1 MRKRFFDRIDLF
13 AALGLFAVVAAW
25 AFLWTHPY
33 PHPDLWPFLVA
44 VQGKVGSAALG
55 VAGRLA
61 LGVFAAFVYL
71 DMRGFWI
78 VYRDEFDELP
88 DNFRYTRTAP
98 ICGAAFFALL
108 PYSWRSA
115 QFLSPGFALLV
126 LTLAGFFLWFLGR
139 GGRGYLA
146 YSLAFLLLGFVCGLN
161 LLGFAPLGFVVV
173 SDVILRWKDAQAH
186 GQRED
191 DDFARRKKS
200 IEAWFSVFAGTLGFV
215 FGVCLLAAFAAKGSD
230 ALDFA
235 AKVVAWWTAW
245 TGAAVRSVFTSATL
259 ALVLSI
265 VIAVMGLAAGRR
277 IRSLGP
283 YGLMMCRVSSGVLAL
298 VTFAMF
304 LRAVDHPE
312 RIRLQAIREYASLV
326 ADDVGGV
333 KFLFTDGRFDDVLR
347 LEFAARGLDTVIL
360 NTMVAPTLKEA
371 ARLKTLAPEPG
382 DRAIFEAGGAEVFK
396 AWARE
401 RPDRMAASA
410 WQLGGGIVRRYGKL
424 KQRTHGT
431 VVRSVDEARDAED
444 DAADRRFVEWTKR
457 IAAIAEGDPVGGT
470 VFGGTDDAVAAKFDA
485 LLWRAAR
492 IAGERAERQAA
503 SKSIAAAE
511 QERQAMRKLDGLN
524 ASLRA
529 QGEVIERM
537 LPTEKL
543 VFTAREALDVALK
556 RADFELARRYAGEV
570 LAGAP
575 EDPAAN
581 FAMGMANL
589 EAKEYFRASVCFEK
603 ALRRN
608 PNEPAALNNIAIA
621 YMKLGQ
627 GEKALGFA
635 ERAAKVHPK
644 SAEIQRTLAEIRKN
658 VSRE

>member
-1 MRKRFFDRIDLF
+1 MDRTFDKIDLL
-13 AALGLFAVVAAW
+13 AALGLFAGIAAW
-25 AFLWTHPY
+25 AFLWAHPY

-44 VQGKVGSAALG
+44 VQGKVSAAALG
-55 VAGRLA
+55 VAGRLS
-61 LGVFAAFVYL
+61 LGAFAAFAYL
-71 DMRGFWI
+71 ALRGLWME
-78 VYRDEFDELP
+78 YRDRLDELP
-88 DNFRYTRTAP
+88 DNFLYTRTAP

-108 PYSWRSA
+108 PYSWRAA
-115 QFLSPGFALLV
+115 QFLSPGFTLLV
-126 LTLAGFFLWFLGR
+126 LTALGVFLWTCGR
-139 GGRGYLA
+139 GGTGLLSYCV
-146 YSLAFLLLGFVCGLN
+146 AFLIFGFVSGIE
-161 LLGFAPLGFVVV
+161 PLGLVTLGYVVV
-173 SDVILRWKDAQAH
+173 SDTILRWKDGQAH
-186 GQRED
+186 NQRED
-191 DDFARRKKS
+191 DEFAHRQKS
-200 IEAWFSVFAGTLGFV
+200 IETWFSVLTTVFGFV
-215 FGVCLLAAFAAKGSD
+215 FGAVLLTAFRVGAD
-230 ALDFA
+230 APFVLTERI
-235 AKVVAWWTAW
+235 VSWWTAW
-245 TGAAVRSVFTSATL
+245 AAVVSRTLVSPMTLVLALAVLSVF
-259 ALVLSI
+259 V
-265 VIAVMGLAAGRR
+265 GLAVGRR
-277 IRSLGP
+277 IRSLGL
-283 YGLMMCRVSSGVLAL
+283 YGLMMCRVLSGVLAL
-298 VTFAMF
+298 ATFVML
-304 LRAVDHPE
+304 LRSVDRPE

-326 ADDVGGV
+326 ADDVRDV

-401 RPDRMAASA
+401 RPDRLAASA

-431 VVRSVDEARDAED
+431 VVRCVDEAREAED

-457 IAAIAEGDPVGGT
+457 IAAIAEESPVGGT
-470 VFGGTDDAVAAKFDA
+470 VFGGTDDAAAAKFDA

-503 SKSIAAAE
+503 SKAVAAE
-511 QERQAMRKLDGLN
+511 QERQTMRKLDGLN
-524 ASLRA
+524 ASLRT

-575 EDPAAN
+575 EDSAAN

-658 VSRE
+658 VPRE

>member
-1 MRKRFFDRIDLF
+1 MDRTFDKIDLL
-13 AALGLFAVVAAW
+13 AALGLFVGVAAW

-33 PHPDLWPFLVA
+33 PHPDLWPFLVT
-44 VQGKVGSAALG
+44 VQGKVRSAALG

-61 LGVFAAFVYL
+61 LGVFAAFAYL
-71 DMRGFWI
+71 VIRGFWFLH
-78 VYRDEFDELP
+78 RDEFDELP
-88 DNFRYTRTAP
+88 DNFCFTRTAP
-98 ICGAAFFALL
+98 ICAAAAFAMFPCA
-108 PYSWRSA
+108 WRA
-115 QFLSPGFALLV
+115 GQFLSPGFALLV
-126 LTLAGFFLWFLGR
+126 LILFGLFLWFLGR
-139 GGRGYLA
+139 GGRGLLA
-146 YSLAFLLLGFVCGLN
+146 YAFAYLLFGFASGANILGFGALAF
-161 LLGFAPLGFVVV
+161 AAV
-173 SDVILRWKDAQAH
+173 SDVILRWRDAQAH

-191 DDFARRKKS
+191 DDFAQRKKS
-200 IEAWFSVFAGTLGFV
+200 IETWFSIFAGVVGFI
-215 FGVCLLAAFAAKGSD
+215 GGACLLASFAPGGD
-230 ALDFA
+230 APLGLIA
-235 AKVVAWWTAW
+235 RGMAWWTTW
-245 TGAAVRSVFTSATL
+245 TGAALRDLFAWPM
-259 ALVLSI
+259 LVLVLAI
-265 VIAVMGLAAGRR
+265 VLAAVGLAIGRR

-283 YGLMMCRVSSGVLAL
+283 YGRMMCLVFSGLLA
-298 VTFAMF
+298 VATFVML
-304 LRAVDHPE
+304 LRSVDRPE

-326 ADDVGGV
+326 ADDVRGV

-360 NTMVAPTLKEA
+360 NTMVAPTQKEA

-401 RPDRMAASA
+401 RPDRLAVSA

-431 VVRSVDEARDAED
+431 VIRSVDEARDAED
-444 DAADRRFVEWTKR
+444 DAADRRFVEWTKH

-503 SKSIAAAE
+503 SKSVAAAE

-524 ASLRA
+524 ASLRM

-603 ALRRN
+603 ALRKN

-644 SAEIQRTLAEIRKN
+644 SVEIQRTLAEIRKN